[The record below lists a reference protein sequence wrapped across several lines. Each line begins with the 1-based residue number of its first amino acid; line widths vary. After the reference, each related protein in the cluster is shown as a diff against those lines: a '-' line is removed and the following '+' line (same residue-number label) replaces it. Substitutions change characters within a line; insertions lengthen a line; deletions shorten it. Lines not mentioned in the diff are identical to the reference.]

1 MQWIGVDV
9 GGTFTDLVLYD
20 EADGSLRV
28 VKASST
34 PHDHSQGMM
43 DGIAALGVDLGQV
56 AKLAHGTTV
65 ATNTALERDGA
76 RMAVLTTRGHR
87 DVLIVGRGNRT
98 VLYNIKTARPD
109 PLVPRRRIHE
119 IGERMRQ
126 DGSVAEPLDA
136 ADLDAAVATLEAEGI
151 EAVAVCYLHAY
162 ANPDHERRTRAA
174 IEARLPGVFV
184 STSAE
189 VLPEY
194 REYERFAT
202 TALNAYV
209 APRVRRY
216 LASLRGRLAERGY
229 DRPVAIMASNGGT
242 LPSEAIERLPVG
254 SMLSGPAAG
263 VIAATFVG
271 RTVGFE
277 RVITYDMGGT
287 STDVSLIEGGAFA
300 MTSDGAVG
308 TLPNRMM
315 QIDINSIGAGG
326 GSIAAVGDG
335 GFLAVGP
342 RSAGAAPGPAS
353 YGRGG
358 TEATVTDAN
367 VVLGRLGTDA
377 PLGGSLRLDGAA
389 ARAAVDR
396 VAGRLG
402 LDPLVMADGIVKV
415 AVARMTGAI
424 KEISI
429 MRGRDPRDFALFAYG
444 GAGPLHAALVAEELG
459 MRAVVVPP
467 IPGNFSALG
476 LLVADVRRDF
486 VRTRV
491 TVTRT
496 MPTAAIAELLA
507 DLRAE
512 AEADLAG
519 AGFAADAMR
528 FEARLDMRY
537 VGQAFEL
544 SVPVALA
551 PTDHEAIDAAFRRV
565 YEDRYTHAPDDPTE
579 IVNFRLSAYGIG
591 RKPQLVPVDGAGRSL
606 AAARIGTRAVA
617 FDARPVEAAIY
628 RRDALPVDEAFD
640 GPAIVEESG
649 STTVVPPGYA
659 ARLERFGC
667 LVLER
672 KERS

>member
-20 EADGSLRV
+20 EADGSLKV

-34 PHDHSQGMM
+34 PHDHSEGMLN
-43 DGIAALGVDLGQV
+43 GIDALGADLAQV
-56 AKLAHGTTV
+56 ARLAHGTTV

-76 RMAVLTTRGHR
+76 RMAVLTTQGHR
-87 DVLIVGRGNRT
+87 DVLVVGRGNRT
-98 VLYNIKTARPD
+98 VLYNIKAGRPE
-109 PLVPRRRIHE
+109 PLVPRRRIRE
-119 IGERMRQ
+119 VPERVLV
-126 DGSVAEPLDA
+126 DGTVALPLDEA
-136 ADLDAAVATLEAEGI
+136 ALAEAVDVLAREGV

-162 ANPDHERRTRAA
+162 ANPEHERRTKAA
-174 IEARLPGVFV
+174 IEARLSGVFV

-216 LASLRGRLAERGY
+216 LGALRDRLAARGY
-229 DRPVAIMASNGGT
+229 HRPVAIMASNGGT
-242 LPSEAIERLPVG
+242 LPSAAIERLPVG

-271 RTVGFE
+271 RAAGFDK
-277 RVITYDMGGT
+277 VITYDMGGT
-287 STDVSLIEGGAFA
+287 STDVSLIEDGRFA

-326 GSIAAVGDG
+326 GSVASAVDG

-342 RSAGAAPGPAS
+342 RSAGAVPGPAA

-358 TEATVTDAN
+358 TEPTVTDAN
-367 VVLGRLGTDA
+367 VVMGRLGTA
-377 PLGGSLRLDGAA
+377 ARLGGGLQLDGAA
-389 ARAAVDR
+389 AEAAVAR
-396 VAGRLG
+396 VAGPLG
-402 LDPLVMADGIVKV
+402 LAPLAMADGIVRV
-415 AVARMTGAI
+415 AVAKMTGAI

-444 GAGPLHAALVAEELG
+444 GAGPLHAALVADELG

-467 IPGNFSALG
+467 IPGNFSAFG

-491 TVTRT
+491 AVTRSL
-496 MPTAAIAELLA
+496 PLSAIAALLDELRVEAA
-507 DLRAE
+507 D
-512 AEADLAG
+512 DLAE
-519 AGFAADAMR
+519 AGFAPDAMR

-544 SVPVALA
+544 AVPVPLA
-551 PTDHEAIDAAFRRV
+551 PESHDAIDAAFRRV

-579 IVNFRLSAYGIG
+579 IVNFRVAAYGVG
-591 RKPQLVPVDGAGRSL
+591 RKPELVPVDDRGRSL
-606 AAARIGTRAVA
+606 EGARIATRQVA
-617 FDARPVEAAIY
+617 FDATPVEAAVY
-628 RRDALPVDEAFD
+628 RRDALPVDQPFA

-649 STTVVPPGYA
+649 STTVVPPGYS

-672 KERS
+672 KDA